1 MVSYLIKLCDFEF
14 SISLECV
21 HTNLRNFPREQSL
34 SAHHPGFFPVK
45 GLQKLG
51 KDSWVTKMYLHA
63 TFYSLCYGLLNI
75 YIANQSLC
83 YF

>member
-1 MVSYLIKLCDFEF
+1 MKSGGYLIKLCDFEF

-51 KDSWVTKMYLHA
+51 KDS
-63 TFYSLCYGLLNI
+63 
-75 YIANQSLC
+75 
-83 YF
+83 